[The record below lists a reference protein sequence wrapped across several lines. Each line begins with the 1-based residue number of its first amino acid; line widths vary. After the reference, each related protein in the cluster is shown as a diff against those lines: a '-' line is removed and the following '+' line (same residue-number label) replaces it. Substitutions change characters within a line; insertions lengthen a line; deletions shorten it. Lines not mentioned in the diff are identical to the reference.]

1 MNIVPSRA
9 TNATTALLA
18 PADRTSRAGK
28 LLRAGQ
34 ALLPSLERGQPIGA
48 ADLRTILMNLFGGSD
63 AEGFWSWKD
72 AYEATE
78 VAQVL
83 FLRKFGAAIT
93 ARANAPQA
101 TLAMLTKVAG
111 LIPTHTRRSEES
123 QQLQQF
129 STPMPLAYVAARA
142 AGIMADDI
150 VLEPSAGTGLMAIFA
165 ELAHARLSLNEYAP
179 VRHGLLS
186 SFSPHRPCR
195 NTTRPT
201 SMTISIVPSARPSF

>member
-1 MNIVPSRA
+1 
-9 TNATTALLA
+9 
-18 PADRTSRAGK
+18 
-28 LLRAGQ
+28 
-34 ALLPSLERGQPIGA
+34 LPSLERGHPIGA
-48 ADLRTILMNLFGGSD
+48 ADLRSILTKFFGGSD

-83 FLRKFGAAIT
+83 FLRKFGAAIA
-93 ARANAPQA
+93 ARANAPQT

-129 STPMPLAYVAARA
+129 STPMPLGFIAARA
-142 AGIMADDI
+142 AGIMADDT

-165 ELAHARLSLNEYAP
+165 ELAHAPRLSRGWPLAAGWWRSLVP
-179 VRHGLLS
+179 A
-186 SFSPHRPCR
+186 FHR
-195 NTTRPT
+195 
-201 SMTISIVPSARPSF
+201 TI